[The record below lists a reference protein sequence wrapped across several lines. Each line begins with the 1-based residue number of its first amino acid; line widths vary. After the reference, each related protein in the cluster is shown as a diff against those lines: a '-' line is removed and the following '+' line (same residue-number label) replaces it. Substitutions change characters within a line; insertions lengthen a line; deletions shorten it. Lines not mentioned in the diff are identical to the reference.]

1 MATKVTP
8 EQIEIQ
14 KKAGKILSE
23 VMVDL
28 MQFTKAGVTPLEID
42 DLATKLI
49 TEKGGFPGFKKVHGY
64 KYATCISVNETVV
77 HGVPGS
83 EKLKKGD
90 VVSIDSGVFLDGFH
104 TDITETVCIGMPSV
118 DVKKMLEV
126 GKKTMFKAIAKA
138 TVGNRIGDISSQ
150 IEREVKSSGYSVIR
164 GLIGHGVGRDLHEDP
179 EIPGYVDMPR
189 GKTPQVQPNMVLA
202 IEVIYSSG
210 KNDVY
215 LGTDNWTISTR
226 DGSLTSVFERTILVN
241 PSGPPTILTPL
252 PGDENYTT
260 SL

>member
-14 KKAGKILSE
+14 KKAGKILAE

-28 MQFTKAGVTPLEID
+28 MQFTTEGVTPLEID

-49 TEKGGFPGFKKVHGY
+49 LKKGGFPGFKKVHGY
-64 KYATCISVNETVV
+64 NYATCISVNETVV
-77 HGVPGS
+77 HGIPGTK
-83 EKLKKGD
+83 KLKKGD

-104 TDITETVCIGMPSV
+104 TDITETVCIGQPSD
-118 DVKKMLEV
+118 DVKKMLKV
-126 GKKTMFKAIAKA
+126 GKKAMFKAISKA
-138 TVGNRIGDISSQ
+138 TVGNRVGDISSQ
-150 IEREVKSSGYSVIR
+150 IERDVTSSGYAVIR
-164 GLIGHGVGRDLHEDP
+164 GLIGHGVGKALHEDP
-179 EIPGYVDMPR
+179 EIPGYLDVPR
-189 GKTPQVQPNMVLA
+189 GKTSQIKPNMVLA

-215 LGTDNWTISTR
+215 LGEDNWTISTR
-226 DGSLTSVFERTILVN
+226 DGSLTAVFERTILVN

-252 PGDENYTT
+252 PGDEPYTT

>member
-1 MATKVTP
+1 MATKITP
-8 EQIEIQ
+8 KQIETQ

-28 MQFTKAGVTPLEID
+28 MELTKEGITPLEID

-49 TEKGGFPGFKKVHGY
+49 TAKGGFPGFKKVHGY

-77 HGVPGS
+77 HGIPGR
-83 EKLKKGD
+83 EKLNRGD
-90 VVSIDSGVFLDGFH
+90 IVSIDSGVFLDGFH
-104 TDITETVCIGMPSV
+104 TDITETVCIGQPTGE
-118 DVKKMLEV
+118 KKIMLEV
-126 GKKTMFKAIAKA
+126 GKKTMFKAISKA

-150 IEREVKSSGYSVIR
+150 IERDITSARYSVIR
-164 GLIGHGVGRDLHEDP
+164 GLIGHGVGKELHEDP

-189 GKTPQVQPNMVLA
+189 GKTPRIVPNMVLA
-202 IEVIYSSG
+202 IEVIYANG
-210 KNDVY
+210 KNEVY
-215 LGTDNWTISTR
+215 VGEDNWTISTR

-252 PGDENYTT
+252 PGDENYIT
-260 SL
+260 SR